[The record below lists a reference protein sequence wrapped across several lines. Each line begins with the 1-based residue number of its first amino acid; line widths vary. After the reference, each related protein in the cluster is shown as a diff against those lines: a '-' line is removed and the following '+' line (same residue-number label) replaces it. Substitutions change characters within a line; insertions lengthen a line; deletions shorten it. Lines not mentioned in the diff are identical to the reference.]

1 MNYLDVYFSR
11 INHLGETTA
20 ERIRNGGIRSFEKW
34 MAESPHTIRNLSVE
48 RGIYFD
54 GIILTS
60 KDKEY
65 EKIMFLEVALDI
77 PIKVGD
83 IMNWILDDGSVEK
96 WLLIQEEKKVNGTFR
111 SFWIVRCN
119 YYMKWIDEKGHLQAS
134 WAYFVSSLDSK
145 IKGNFRTWN
154 NLITPQPNKY
164 AELLMPCYP
173 IDRATNFIVEDESW
187 TVVEYDHSSVPGVI
201 YLSLTETKVNLIYD
215 DTTNDIAD
223 LDKLAIYELSVPDVV
238 QTFLVNEPINLT
250 FTLMKNGVPSN
261 EEVEFISSDKKIAKI
276 VDDQLTAVAEGT
288 VDIIVQLKQYPAIQ
302 KIISIKVDSAK
313 NEFSAYIEGSD
324 TLRLDRAGSYMLKG
338 TENISGE
345 VIFSID
351 DTTLVKIIK
360 VENNQC
366 ELRANSKNK
375 LGKVILSANYNDVV
389 YTKEISIIP
398 LW

>member
-83 IMNWILDDGSVEK
+83 IMNWTLDDGSIEK
-96 WLLIQEEKKVNGTFR
+96 WILIQEEKKVNGTFR

-154 NLITPQPNKY
+154 SLITPQPNKY
-164 AELLMPCYP
+164 AELLMPRYP

-201 YLSLTETKVNLIYD
+201 YLSLTETKINLIYD
-215 DTTNDIAD
+215 DTNNDIAD
-223 LDKLAIYELSVPDVV
+223 LDKLAVYELSVPDVV

-250 FTLMKNGVPSN
+250 FTLMKNGVPST

-276 VDDQLTAVAEGT
+276 VDGQLTAIAEGT
-288 VDIIVQLKQYPAIQ
+288 VDIIVQLKQYPTIQ

-324 TLRLDRAGSYMLKG
+324 TLRLDRAGIYILKG
-338 TENISGE
+338 TEDISGE

-351 DTTLVKIIK
+351 DTTLVKITK

>member
-1 MNYLDVYFSR
+1 
-11 INHLGETTA
+11 
-20 ERIRNGGIRSFEKW
+20 
-34 MAESPHTIRNLSVE
+34 
-48 RGIYFD
+48 
-54 GIILTS
+54 
-60 KDKEY
+60 
-65 EKIMFLEVALDI
+65 
-77 PIKVGD
+77 
-83 IMNWILDDGSVEK
+83 
-96 WLLIQEEKKVNGTFR
+96 
-111 SFWIVRCN
+111 
-119 YYMKWIDEKGHLQAS
+119 
-134 WAYFVSSLDSK
+134 
-145 IKGNFRTWN
+145 
-154 NLITPQPNKY
+154 
-164 AELLMPCYP
+164 
-173 IDRATNFIVEDESW
+173 
-187 TVVEYDHSSVPGVI
+187 
-201 YLSLTETKVNLIYD
+201 
-215 DTTNDIAD
+215 
-223 LDKLAIYELSVPDVV
+223 
-238 QTFLVNEPINLT
+238 
-250 FTLMKNGVPSN
+250 MKNGVPSN

-324 TLRLDRAGSYMLKG
+324 ILRLDRVGSYMLKG